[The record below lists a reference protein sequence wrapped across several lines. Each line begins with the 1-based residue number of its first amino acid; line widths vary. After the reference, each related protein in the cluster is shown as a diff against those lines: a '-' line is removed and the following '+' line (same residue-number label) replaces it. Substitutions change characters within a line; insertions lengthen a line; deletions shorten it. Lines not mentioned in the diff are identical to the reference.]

1 MVKTLLLGL
10 LAATIC
16 GFVNASPVADPRNPI
31 AKLPPRQDLEEHD
44 PESEAPPLEDPAA
57 RSERSTNLSHVT
69 GTARKLKMFIK
80 NRHLQ
85 ILPDGTVNGTTDDTS
100 AYSILQRTTVGIG
113 QMKIQGVATC
123 QYLCMA
129 RCGLLYGSRE
139 FGDECVFNETI
150 EQSHYN
156 TYSSSKYSKDNRT
169 FYLAL
174 NQRGQSRKVMLR
186 ARKQLGKLATYIYVL
201 TRPVVP
207 ELQLHPMRHHAHACP
222 TVSHQSPKTHP
233 HQQLCPKKRKRKKKK
248 RKCTSDETESELCQ
262 KRLNVPKHK
271 AQNRNNH
278 KCDEEKNSEM
288 CQRDLN
294 IRKKH
299 KFNNSDK
306 LLVSD
311 PKKKRKN
318 KKGVK
323 KRLNQFVES
332 ETTTTTAS
340 PTSTTLEYT
349 TPDEDYA
356 VDSSTHAE
364 WEDSTALY
372 DVQMAVSDAMH
383 TVPPLIDSD

>member
-16 GFVNASPVADPRNPI
+16 GFVNASPIAADLRNPK
-31 AKLPPRQDLEEHD
+31 KLPPRQDLED
-44 PESEAPPLEDPAA
+44 PETEAPPLDDPAA
-57 RSERSTNLSHVT
+57 RSERSTNLSNIT
-69 GTARKLKMFIK
+69 GGKLKMFIK

-100 AYSILQRTTVGIG
+100 AYSILQRTAVGIG

-129 RCGLLYGSRE
+129 KCGLLYGSRD

-156 TYSSSKYSKDNRT
+156 TYSSSKYSNAHRT

-174 NQRGQSRKVMLR
+174 NQRGQSRKVVLR
-186 ARKQLGKLATYIYVL
+186 AQKHLGRLASYILVL
-201 TRPVVP
+201 TRPVSA
-207 ELQLHPMRHHAHACP
+207 ELQLHPMRHHAHSCP
-222 TVSHQSPKTHP
+222 LPAAHQTPKIHP
-233 HQQLCPKKRKRKKKK
+233 HQQLCPKKRKRKKRK
-248 RKCTSDETESELCQ
+248 RKCTSVENESESCQ
-262 KRLNVPKHK
+262 KRQNVPKHK

-278 KCDEEKNSEM
+278 KCDDDKTSEM
-288 CQRDLN
+288 CQRDLHN
-294 IRKKH
+294 KKKQ
-299 KFNNSDK
+299 KFNISDK

-323 KRLNQFVES
+323 KRLNQFES
-332 ETTTTTAS
+332 ETTTTTTV

-349 TPDEDYA
+349 TPDEDYG
-356 VDSSTHAE
+356 VDLSTHAD
-364 WEDSTALY
+364 WEDSTALP
-372 DVQMAVSDAMH
+372 DVHMAVSDAMH
-383 TVPPLIDSD
+383 TVPPLVDSD